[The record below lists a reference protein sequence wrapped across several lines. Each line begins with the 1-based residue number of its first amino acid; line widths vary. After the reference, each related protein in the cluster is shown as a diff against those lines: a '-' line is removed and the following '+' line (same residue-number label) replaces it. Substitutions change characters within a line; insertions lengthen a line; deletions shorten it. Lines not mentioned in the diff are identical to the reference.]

1 MIQIPKPDAEQLF
14 RTYSITS
21 FAVSKDESRIAFSTN
36 LSGKYNVWGIDL
48 GQHYPYPLTT
58 QDQTPAYIRFDP
70 VGRYILVGFDNDGD
84 ENVQMYL
91 VSPHGGALQPIRTA
105 PGRRHYLASISDD
118 GNRIYY
124 CSDKDNHMY
133 LNGYVYD
140 LETDS
145 ETILYEGAKAPT
157 FLADVAKDESS
168 FVTFSTYA
176 NTYVVAHVHQG
187 DQRRCLTPDEG
198 VVHVVSSLQYVGRH
212 IVFTTNYGED
222 DAYVARF
229 DLDTGE
235 FERVWKPERG
245 GAEQLVVHEP
255 ANVAY
260 VSVSYGVRDALF
272 QIDLKT
278 FEATPI
284 ACPADVIAE
293 MHIGESGALY
303 VRAMRDIAPSNLY
316 VRKPDG
322 SWTSLTGN
330 RVMGVAESELVPA
343 EVVRFPSY
351 DGLELEALWFQANP
365 ALANGY
371 TVVWPHGGPQAS
383 ERKTFRPF
391 FQFLLLR
398 GYNVFAPNFR
408 GSSDYGAKFMKMVER
423 DWGEGPRL
431 DMVASIE
438 WLIRQGMADRSRLFL
453 VGGSYGGYM
462 TLLLHGRH
470 ADYFQACVD
479 IFGPC
484 NLITFAQSVPD
495 HWKPMMK
502 QWLGDP
508 DDPADRER
516 LIQDSPI
523 TYLDGMTKPM
533 LVIQGANDP
542 RVVQAESD
550 QIVAA
555 LRNQGREVEY
565 IVFPDEGHGF
575 MKKDNE
581 IAAYKRIVDF
591 LDEHRLP

>member
-1 MIQIPKPDAEQLF
+1 M
-14 RTYSITS
+14 
-21 FAVSKDESRIAFSTN
+21 
-36 LSGKYNVWGIDL
+36 
-48 GQHYPYPLTT
+48 
-58 QDQTPAYIRFDP
+58 
-70 VGRYILVGFDNDGD
+70 
-84 ENVQMYL
+84 
-91 VSPHGGALQPIRTA
+91 
-105 PGRRHYLASISDD
+105 
-118 GNRIYY
+118 
-124 CSDKDNHMY
+124 
-133 LNGYVYD
+133 
-140 LETDS
+140 
-145 ETILYEGAKAPT
+145 
-157 FLADVAKDESS
+157 
-168 FVTFSTYA
+168 
-176 NTYVVAHVHQG
+176 
-187 DQRRCLTPDEG
+187 
-198 VVHVVSSLQYVGRH
+198 VSSLQYVGRQ

-235 FERVWKPERG
+235 FEKVWKPERG

-272 QIDLKT
+272 QIDLRN

-316 VRKPDG
+316 VRKTDG

-365 ALANGY
+365 AVANGY

-484 NLITFAQSVPD
+484 NLITFAKSVPD

-591 LDEHRLP
+591 LDEHRCP